1 MAGVSRLQYAPE
13 IRLIRVMCS
22 GRVDLEFILRAFANG
37 MDGVF
42 VGGCRLGECNYSTE
56 GNYDALNTVLL
67 AQKILEY
74 KGINPQRLGI
84 AFMSS
89 GEGNIF
95 VQKMNEFRNQVKN
108 IGPLG
113 EPEGLERR
121 QLKDELRS
129 VARLVPYIKLA
140 KREKLGTHLKDEGEY
155 ETFFS
160 VPEVDELLSNVP
172 SYYIDPEKCQA
183 CMICQRRCPVD
194 AIDGGKNKI
203 HVIDQEVCI
212 RCGTCLEVCP
222 SKFGAVR
229 EIRGE
234 PVPAA
239 IPEEDRIIA
248 RKSKKEKNEQETLQK
263 EGK

>member
-1 MAGVSRLQYAPE
+1 
-13 IRLIRVMCS
+13 MCS
-22 GRVDLEFILRAFANG
+22 GRVDLEFILRAFSNG

-67 AQKILEY
+67 AKKILES
-74 KGINPQRLGI
+74 KGVNPDRLGI

-95 VQKMNEFRNQVKN
+95 VERMNSFRNEVKS

-113 EPEGLERR
+113 EAEGVERR
-121 QLKDELRS
+121 HLKDELQG
-129 VARLVPYIKLA
+129 VAQLVPYIKLA
-140 KREKLGTHLKDEGEY
+140 KREKLGTHLTDESEY
-155 ETFFS
+155 ESFFT
-160 VPEVDELLSNVP
+160 VPEVEELLSDVP
-172 SYYIDPEKCQA
+172 AYYIDPEKCQA

-194 AIDGGKNKI
+194 AIDGGKNRI
-203 HVIDQEVCI
+203 HVIDQEICI

-229 EIRGE
+229 EVRGE

-248 RKSKKEKNEQETLQK
+248 RKSKKEMKEHETLQK
-263 EGK
+263 EEK

>member
-22 GRVDLEFILRAFANG
+22 GRVDLEFILRAFSNG

-67 AQKILEY
+67 AKKILEY

-84 AFMSS
+84 GFMSS

-95 VQKMNEFRNQVKN
+95 VEKMNAFRNEVKN

-113 EPEGLERR
+113 DAEGLERR

-129 VARLVPYIKLA
+129 IARFVPYIKLVL
-140 KREKLGTHLKDEGEY
+140 REKLGKHLTDESEY
-155 ETFFS
+155 DSFFS
-160 VPEVDELLSNVP
+160 VSEVDELLTNVP

-203 HVIDQEVCI
+203 HIIDQDLCI

-222 SKFGAVR
+222 TKFGAVR

-239 IPEEDRIIA
+239 ISEEERTIV
-248 RKSKKEKNEQETLQK
+248 RKSKKDNATLQK
-263 EGK
+263 EEK